1 MPERLIVFSDDW
13 GRHPSSCQYLVRQL
27 LGRCEVTW
35 INTIGTRRP
44 LWNWATVRRGLE
56 KMRDWRAPVQVAG
69 GQRSPELRNP
79 KMWPG
84 FHRPWFRRW
93 NGRLLARCL
102 RSSGGPRIEEAVV
115 LSTLPIVA
123 DLIGVAPVRR
133 WVYYCVDDLSA
144 WPGLDG
150 GMLREMEQLLVERAD
165 RLVAAGENLASRLR
179 SKGREPTVITHGV
192 DVSHWSCPSAVTAGR
207 RRAWSEIPQPRV
219 LFWGLLDRRLDVAW
233 LDALGHALSEGSLVL
248 VGPVQNPD
256 PALSRV
262 PRVYQ
267 PGRFTVEELSWA
279 AAHSDVLIMPYADL
293 PVTRAMQPL
302 KLKEYLATGKPVV
315 VRRLPAVE
323 DWCDCLD
330 AADTAAA
337 FVRQVRERIHG
348 GIPAGQQVA
357 RRRLAKEDWASKAEA
372 MARVLFEQESAW
384 NEG

>member
-1 MPERLIVFSDDW
+1 MAERLIVFSDDW

-27 LGRCEVTW
+27 LERCEVTW

-44 LWNWATVRRGLE
+44 GWNWSTIRRGFQKLG
-56 KMRDWRAPVQVAG
+56 DWRAGEAMTREVPG
-69 GQRSPELRNP
+69 PELRNP

-84 FHRPWFRRW
+84 FHRPWFRRL
-93 NGRLLARCL
+93 NAHLLARCL
-102 RSSGGPRIEEAVV
+102 RDCCPMLEDAVV

-123 DLIGVAPVRR
+123 DLIGAVAVRR

-150 GMLREMEQLLVERAD
+150 RMLREMEHLLVERAD

-179 SKGREPTVITHGV
+179 SRGREPTVITHGV
-192 DVSHWSCPSAVTAGR
+192 HMSQWDCASAVPASRPRGWCDFPR
-207 RRAWSEIPQPRV
+207 PRV
-219 LFWGLLDRRLDVAW
+219 MFWGLLDRRLDVAW
-233 LDALGHALSEGSLVL
+233 LDALGHALPEGSLIL

-267 PGRFTVEELSWA
+267 PGRFTVAELSWA
-279 AAHSDVLIMPYADL
+279 AARSDVLVMPYADL

-302 KLKEYLATGKPVV
+302 KLKEYLATGRPVV

-323 DWCDCLD
+323 EWEDCLD
-330 AADTAAA
+330 AVETAES
-337 FVRQVRERIHG
+337 FVQQVLARIRS
-348 GIPAGQQVA
+348 GIPAEQRLA
-357 RRRLAKEDWASKAEA
+357 RRRLVAEDWASKAEA
-372 MARVLFEQESAW
+372 MARVLFEA
-384 NEG
+384 EGA

>member
-1 MPERLIVFSDDW
+1 
-13 GRHPSSCQYLVRQL
+13 
-27 LGRCEVTW
+27 
-35 INTIGTRRP
+35 
-44 LWNWATVRRGLE
+44 
-56 KMRDWRAPVQVAG
+56 
-69 GQRSPELRNP
+69 
-79 KMWPG
+79 MWPG
-84 FHRPWFRRW
+84 FHRPWFRRL
-93 NGRLLARCL
+93 NAHLLARCL
-102 RSSGGPRIEEAVV
+102 QASCPSLEDAVV

-123 DLIGVAPVRR
+123 DLIGVVPVRR

-150 GMLREMEQLLVERAD
+150 EMLREMEQLLVERAD

-179 SKGREPTVITHGV
+179 AKGREPTVITHGV
-192 DVSHWSCPSAVTAGR
+192 DVSHWSCPPAVTAGR
-207 RRAWSEIPQPRV
+207 RRAWSEIPRPRV

-233 LDALGHALSEGSLVL
+233 LDALGHALPEGSLIL

-323 DWCDCLD
+323 EWVDCLD
-330 AADTAAA
+330 AAETAEA
-337 FVRQVRERIHG
+337 FVQRVWARLQS
-348 GIPAGQQVA
+348 GIPAEQRIA
-357 RRRLAKEDWASKAEA
+357 RQRLAAEDWASKAEA
-372 MARVLFEQESAW
+372 MARVLFDA
-384 NEG
+384 EGA

>member
-1 MPERLIVFSDDW
+1 MTERLIVFSDDW

-44 LWNWATVRRGLE
+44 RWNWSTVRRGLE
-56 KMRDWRAPVQVAG
+56 KMRDWRSEATVAREAPG
-69 GQRSPELRNP
+69 PELRNP

-84 FHRPWFRRW
+84 FHRPWCRRL
-93 NGRLLARCL
+93 NAHLLARCL
-102 RSSGGPRIEEAVV
+102 QASCPPLEDAVV

-123 DLIGVAPVRR
+123 DLIGVVAVRR
-133 WVYYCVDDLSA
+133 WVYYCVDDLSS

-150 GMLREMEQLLVERAD
+150 DLLCEMEQLLVERAD

-179 SKGREPTVITHGV
+179 SRGREPTVITHGV
-192 DVSHWSCPSAVTAGR
+192 HMSQWACPPAAGAICPR
-207 RRAWSEIPQPRV
+207 GWSETPRPRV
-219 LFWGLLDRRLDVAW
+219 LFWGLLDRRLDIAW
-233 LDALGHALSEGSLVL
+233 LAALGQALPEGSLVL

-279 AAHSDVLIMPYADL
+279 AARSDVLIMPYADL

-315 VRRLPAVE
+315 VRRLPAVVE
-323 DWCDCLD
+323 WEDCLD
-330 AADTAAA
+330 AVETAEA
-337 FVRQVRERIHG
+337 FVQRVLERLRS
-348 GIPAGQQVA
+348 GIPAEQRSA
-357 RRRLAKEDWASKAEA
+357 RRRLVAEDWASKAES
-372 MARVLFEQESAW
+372 MARVLFEA
-384 NEG
+384 EGA